1 MRKKQ
6 MKLIIEVI
14 EIEGTCPVYKI
25 GDKIVLDE
33 GYKVNLEETDSMCLH
48 SLASIIPYHT
58 ALAKGINPVELGL
71 AKTGDAAY
79 VQCLDPQKHTGGG
92 TVTFKITRE

>member
-1 MRKKQ
+1 

-25 GDKIVLDE
+25 GDKIVLAE
-33 GYKVNLEETDSMCLH
+33 GYKVNLEETDNICMH
-48 SLASIIPYHT
+48 SLASIIPYHA
-58 ALAKGINPVELGL
+58 ALAKGIPPVELGL
-71 AKTGDAAY
+71 AKKGDAAY
-79 VQCLDPQKHTGGG
+79 VQCLDSRKHTGGG

>member
-1 MRKKQ
+1 
-6 MKLIIEVI
+6 MKLVIEVF
-14 EIEGTCPVYKI
+14 EIEGKCPVYEV
-25 GDKIVLDE
+25 GDRIVLDE
-33 GYKVNLEETDSMCLH
+33 GYKVNFEETDNICVH

-58 ALAKGINPVELGL
+58 ALAKGITPVELGL
-71 AKTGDAAY
+71 TKSGDAAF

>member
-1 MRKKQ
+1 
-6 MKLIIEVI
+6 MKLIIEVM
-14 EIEGTCPVYKI
+14 EIEGTCPVYEI

-33 GYKVNLEETDSMCLH
+33 GYRVNLEETDNMCLH
-48 SLASIIPYHT
+48 SVASIIPYHV

-92 TVTFKITRE
+92 TVTFKITIE